1 MPPFPVPH
9 WVLLMVS
16 SNCTTPVFPTF
27 IIGSL
32 AFWSPRSEGILGII
46 LDLSSALMGLF
57 LSQYFVASLAYTLLI
72 HVISQLPPPMSF
84 SRSLCHSWP
93 FPVHHPLPCVLPDW
107 AYSLPWSWRMTHFL
121 QNEAFYTVFKSIHI
135 AHLPLATIS
144 SSLFFREVISASP
157 SHLSHDPP
165 VFVPQVERPLPPPP
179 FFTWYVPFQSI
190 WSLTFLRTIPEPLG
204 CHRSPFSAF
213 PTPSLGT
220 LYLVLSPWIH
230 LSTSPTR
237 LQAPWEHWCFLDFL
251 CTQYQ
256 APMHC

>member
-1 MPPFPVPH
+1 
-9 WVLLMVS
+9 
-16 SNCTTPVFPTF
+16 
-27 IIGSL
+27 
-32 AFWSPRSEGILGII
+32 
-46 LDLSSALMGLF
+46 MGLF

-107 AYSLPWSWRMTHFL
+107 SYSLPWSWRMTHFL

-230 LSTSPTR
+230 LSASPTR